1 MNGHGYPPS
10 DLQFHMLKCLWTAGQ
25 GMNTALEDGAV
36 LAWHLQQGGLSAE
49 SMRAF
54 EKERI
59 PRVQSMAEQEYVRPA
74 SCCST
79 FLAACVWAT
88 GKTNILLILL

>member
-1 MNGHGYPPS
+1 M
-10 DLQFHMLKCLWTAGQ
+10 
-25 GMNTALEDGAV
+25 

-59 PRVQSMAEQEYVRPA
+59 PRVQRMGEQEYVR
-74 SCCST
+74 
-79 FLAACVWAT
+79 
-88 GKTNILLILL
+88 LILLCKMYPSSVKLGVQDDMLNRFNQIASCVQSN

>member
-1 MNGHGYPPS
+1 MNGHRLPHS
-10 DLQFHMLKCLWTAGQ
+10 DLQLNMLKCLRTAGQ
-25 GMNTALEDGAV
+25 GLNTALEDGAV

-74 SCCST
+74 PFRLT
-79 FLAACVWAT
+79 LLAAC
-88 GKTNILLILL
+88 I

>member
-1 MNGHGYPPS
+1 M
-10 DLQFHMLKCLWTAGQ
+10 
-25 GMNTALEDGAV
+25 

-59 PRVQSMAEQEYVRPA
+59 PRVQRMGEQEYVRLILPCRTDPSFA
-74 SCCST
+74 N
-79 FLAACVWAT
+79 LAAQDHMLSSINQIFCAQSY
-88 GKTNILLILL
+88 